1 MIALCIVT
9 VLLAGLAVYLGW
21 GWVRALNLCQELVF
35 DIRQWRDTCERATS
49 LYHRA
54 QQRNRTLRCRQ
65 RFASEH
71 VGDALVLLERT
82 REERD
87 ESERAIHRLP
97 KPPDSMGDGPD
108 ERVTSAL
115 KDISAGWLVLDRLI
129 HGTTFEPTAGGI
141 KLLVSFNLM
150 KEMRTALAQ
159 LERAKAP
166 AKAEAQPLKGTLG

>member
-1 MIALCIVT
+1 MIGLWIVMA
-9 VLLAGLAVYLGW
+9 LLAGLAVYLGW
-21 GWVRALNLCQELVF
+21 GWVRTLDLCQEMIL
-35 DIRQWRDTCERATS
+35 DLRNMNATAERATV
-49 LYHRA
+49 LYSRA

-82 REERD
+82 KEERD